1 MDFKQRIP
9 TYLVDAEHI
18 VSAAVFTVLFS
29 IVFLLVFLPFDPYS
43 WFALGSSP
51 LLFHT
56 VVFFTVS
63 ILFIVLNKSVFYN
76 IGRTR
81 GVTWVQLILWD
92 LAESVAIAVFYTAL
106 TFSLDRKGMLGI
118 SPGGYGLVFGRALLI
133 SVLGVYVPYLFSTLF
148 YAMEAKDNTIRLLNY
163 GSVVSDSRTAPQDL
177 EKVTLFGEDGLLK
190 MSINLKNLYYIESDD
205 NYIKVWYSDVSG
217 ETRQY
222 MLRCRLKTVEESF
235 SGSQL
240 VRCHRKYIVNLM
252 RVEVLLREKDGYYV
266 KLDLP
271 GCEPIPISK
280 TYEQTMISRFN
291 SR

>member
-9 TYLVDAEHI
+9 AGLVDAEHI
-18 VSAAVFTVLFS
+18 VSSVVFNVLFS

-43 WFALGSSP
+43 WFTLSRSP
-51 LLFHT
+51 LLVHT
-56 VVFFTVS
+56 VLFFTVS
-63 ILFIVLNKSVFYN
+63 VLFIALNKSVFYN
-76 IGRTR
+76 LGRTR
-81 GVTWVQLILWD
+81 GVTWIQLIVWD
-92 LAESVAIAVFYTAL
+92 LVESVIIAVFYTAL
-106 TFSLDRKGMLGI
+106 TWSLDRKGLLGI
-118 SPGGYGLVFGRALLI
+118 SLGSYRVVFSRALLI
-133 SVLGVYVPYLFSTLF
+133 SVMGVYVPYLFSTLF
-148 YAMEAKDNTIRLLNY
+148 YAIEDKDNTIRLMNF
-163 GSVVSDSRTAPQDL
+163 GNVVSDSRTAPQDL
-177 EKVTLFGEDGLLK
+177 EKVTLFGDDGELK

-205 NYIKVWYSDVSG
+205 NYIRVWYSDVSG
-217 ETRQY
+217 ETMQY

-235 SGSQL
+235 AGSQL

-252 RVEVLLREKDGYYV
+252 RVELLLRQKDGYYV